1 MALSFATYSTAD
13 IPPELIRR
21 CVIAIVP
28 LMLISKGLKENTRY
42 ETLKGAAGTDSN
54 QLCQR

>member
-1 MALSFATYSTAD
+1 MGIRLVTYSTAA

-28 LMLISKGLKENTRY
+28 LMLISKGLKENPL
-42 ETLKGAAGTDSN
+42 LK
-54 QLCQR
+54 L